1 VTREWASKAYGVV
14 IEGDGDSLAVDQAA
28 TEQRRSKIVS
38 ERLAGARPW
47 EGDGDGGEPADT
59 RQPPDGQVSEYVAIK
74 DGRYFAGDVELGSA
88 GGNYK
93 LGALVRDLPLT
104 EGNPELQ
111 DPALYVDQEVAFRQ
125 IVSPTT
131 GRLLQTEIVVDGAPP
146 QWDLRPG
153 LT

>member
-1 VTREWASKAYGVV
+1 LAYGVV
-14 IEGDGDSLAVDQAA
+14 IEGEGDSLAVDQAA
-28 TEQRRSKIVS
+28 TEQRRSEIVA
-38 ERLAGARPW
+38 ERLAGARRW
-47 EGDGDGGEPADT
+47 EGDGEEPSYA
-59 RQPPDGQVSEYVAIK
+59 RRPPDGQVSEYVTIK
-74 DGRYFAGDVELGSA
+74 DGRYFAGEVDLGSA

-153 LT
+153 QA